1 MHFFRQRP
9 VFVLILICICMA
21 FAAHAKVNPALY
33 GLPPIADTLA
43 LKHATMHSFDSL
55 LQVHPS
61 LAQKN
66 IVDAIEHRQ
75 NFVDRSVDFYL
86 LLFLFVF
93 LGLIRM
99 SNPRYFFALLKA
111 FWNPGFSNRQV
122 KEQLQGAELPNLLMN
137 IFFSIIGG
145 GYLYYII
152 NAFVPHRRSNMP
164 EGVLLVLL
172 VVGVLLIYSV
182 KYLVIRFSGWV
193 FHVQSITEEYI
204 FNVFLIN
211 KIISV
216 LLMPFIVLLAFG
228 NEAWMN
234 SLIIFSFILIALLWL
249 NRYIR
254 SWQIFGS
261 FFQYSKF
268 HFFTYLCASELL
280 PLAVLVKL
288 MIRGLLYY

>member
-1 MHFFRQRP
+1 
-9 VFVLILICICMA
+9 MA
-21 FAAHAKVNPALY
+21 FTAHAKVDPAHY
-33 GLPPIADTLA
+33 GLAVFTDTLA
-43 LKHATMHSFDSL
+43 LKRATAHSFDSL
-55 LQVHPS
+55 LNVHP
-61 LAQKN
+61 LIAQKRIIN
-66 IVDAIEHRQ
+66 AMEMKHT
-75 NFVDRSVDFYL
+75 FTDRSVDFYL

-99 SNPRYFFALLKA
+99 SNPRYFFALLRA

-122 KEQLQGAELPNLLMN
+122 KEQIQNAELPNLLMN
-137 IFFSIIGG
+137 IFFAIIGG
-145 GYLYYII
+145 GYLYYIVGV
-152 NAFVPHRRSNMP
+152 FVPHRHSGMP
-164 EGVLLVLL
+164 EGILLLL
-172 VVGVLLIYSV
+172 LILGVLIIYLV
-182 KYLVIRFSGWV
+182 KYLVVRFSGWV
-193 FHVQSITEEYI
+193 FRVQPITEEYL

-211 KIISV
+211 KIISI

-228 NEAWMN
+228 NGAWMN

-280 PLAVLVKL
+280 PLAVLMKL
-288 MIRGLLYY
+288 MVQGLLYY